1 MEDAAMPIAS
11 TISDFLIDR
20 NIDYHV
26 FPHDYTESSKESAR
40 AAHIEPSRVAKAV
53 VLATH
58 VGTSRVYRV
67 AVLPASRDI
76 NVDLLS
82 ELTRETMELA
92 KEYELTVL
100 FPDCAVGA
108 VPALG
113 SAYGLQTIVDEAIK
127 DHWEDVFFEAGD
139 HEELIRVSSDQFR
152 RLMAD
157 ARCAAFSYSPINTI
171 RKH

>member
-1 MEDAAMPIAS
+1 MPIAS

-40 AAHIEPSRVAKAV
+40 ATHIEPSRVAKAV
-53 VLATH
+53 VLATQS
-58 VGTSRVYRV
+58 GTMRRYRV

-76 NVDLLS
+76 DVELLS

-92 KEYELTVL
+92 KEYELTIL

-113 SAYGLQTIVDEAIK
+113 NAYGLQTIIDESIK
-127 DHWEDVFFEAGD
+127 DRWDDIFFEAGD

-157 ARCAAFSYSPINTI
+157 ARCAAFSYASTDTT
-171 RKH
+171 RRH